1 LDHTDVE
8 VLEQLKDRATSQQQ
22 IASRAAK
29 EVGKAKQAGV
39 SSANKLI

>member
-1 LDHTDVE
+1 LDNTDVE
-8 VLEQLKDRATSQQQ
+8 SLGQLKDEATSQQR

-29 EVGKAKQAGV
+29 EVGKAKNAGV